1 MAKSVALLYTGGVM
15 VKYLPIKNSVI
26 KYLDDGQV
34 DTVADGTVKS
44 PRRFT
49 KPFKLHFIITKQI
62 DGKRTYKKKTITY
75 PTTTTLKAAVEDAEE
90 RMRDAKKSIG
100 TTKDRYKLDEETV
113 LIMEDK
119 ILEDAFDSYMLQ
131 KTDIKPRTR
140 DYYGQH
146 FDKHIRKVIGHK
158 RLKDVSV
165 YDLRNIIAT
174 MKRDGLSERTQLS
187 TKQVLR
193 PMFLHYINK
202 GVIQVNPA
210 TMLDEVKTPDNEV
223 EITLTTEQKKRLMK
237 AIREYPIEP
246 FRGIF
251 IFLSIGRRQNEVLS
265 MLWENVDIRE
275 KVYTLPKTKTKAKKE
290 QMFPLIPMLIDA
302 LPDTKTKGYVFHS
315 MGDPA
320 KKMNA
325 STIRPHWDKLLETA
339 KIPKLRKHDLRH
351 LLGNT
356 MVSKGATLEEIAAL
370 LGHSSTAV
378 TKRYAKAEVESK
390 ADSINKYLDHLD

>member
-1 MAKSVALLYTGGVM
+1 MP
-15 VKYLPIKNSVI
+15 KYLPIKNSVI
-26 KYLDDGQV
+26 KYLADDQV
-34 DTVADGTVKS
+34 TTSPDGSVIS

-49 KPFKLHFIITKQI
+49 KPFKLHFVITKQI
-62 DGKRTYKKKTITY
+62 NGKRTYKKKTIEY
-75 PTTTTLKAAVEDAEE
+75 PVTTTLRAAIEDAEE
-90 RMRDAKKSIG
+90 RMRDAKKRIG
-100 TTKDRYKLDEETV
+100 TTSDRKKLDAQTIV
-113 LIMEDK
+113 VMEDK
-119 ILEDAFDSYMLQ
+119 TLEDAFDSYMLQ
-131 KTDIKPRTR
+131 KTDIKERTR
-140 DYYGQH
+140 DYYNQH
-146 FDKHIRKVIGHK
+146 FDKHIRNAIGH
-158 RLKDVSV
+158 RPLKDVSV

-174 MKRDGLSERTQLS
+174 MQRDELSERTQLS

-202 GVIQVNPA
+202 GVISSNPA

-223 EITLTTEQKKRLMK
+223 EITLTTKQKKSLMK

-265 MLWENVDIRE
+265 LLWENIDLKE
-275 KVYTLPKTKTKAKKE
+275 KIYTLPKDKTKSKKE
-290 QMFPLIPMLIDA
+290 QIFPLIPMLMDA
-302 LPDTKTKGYVFHS
+302 LPDTKASGYVFHS
-315 MGDPA
+315 MGDPD
-320 KKMNA
+320 KKMHP
-325 STIRPHWDKLLETA
+325 STLRPHWDKLLETA

-390 ADSINKYLDHLD
+390 ADSINKYLDYLD